1 MKVYSIFL
9 ACLLLAPSLPL
20 AAADPVEVKIGF
32 LNPITGPIDIYAPA
46 WTDAAEVAIAELNE
60 IYDGDY
66 EFSLTEA
73 DSGCSGTTAAS
84 ATQTLI
90 DDGVVGIAGAACSG
104 ATLGAIDVAADAG
117 VPMISYASSSPA
129 LTDYDD
135 DDYLFRVYPSDAQQ
149 SQAMAAVAY

>member
-20 AAADPVEVKIGF
+20 VAADPVEVKIGF

-60 IYDGDY
+60 IYDEY

-73 DSGCSGTTAAS
+73 DSGCDGTTAAS
-84 ATQTLI
+84 SAQNLI
-90 DDGVVGIAGAACSG
+90 DAGVVGIAGAACSG
-104 ATLGAIDVAADAG
+104 ATLGAIEVAMDAG
-117 VPMISYASSSPA
+117 VPMISYASTSPIF
-129 LTDYDD
+129 TDYDD
-135 DDYLFRVYPSDAQQ
+135 DDYLFRLVPSDAQQ
-149 SQAMAAVAY
+149 SQAMVAV

>member
-20 AAADPVEVKIGF
+20 AAADPDEVKIGF

-66 EFSLTEA
+66 NFSLVEA
-73 DSGCSGTTAAS
+73 DSGCDGADILITDFRNDYAQNSIEARTA
-84 ATQTLI
+84 
-90 DDGVVGIAGAACSG
+90 GR
-104 ATLGAIDVAADAG
+104 ADSFG
-117 VPMISYASSSPA
+117 W
-129 LTDYDD
+129 
-135 DDYLFRVYPSDAQQ
+135 
-149 SQAMAAVAY
+149 